1 MAPHNLTLN
10 GLYDSAESTDE
21 FIITHVSKRTEGN
34 DTANGNV
41 VIVSGVEKDPAH
53 IGNITKN
60 IYNSVN
66 DSDDNNSRGKDKSV
80 NAIDIDSGN
89 VVIVFGVGK
98 DPTHIGNI
106 TKNICNSVH
115 DSDDNNSRGKDK
127 SVNANEIDS
136 GNVVFVFGVERDPT
150 HVGDI
155 TKNIDNNINDGNDN
169 NINSRRKV
177 KSAIGVIDHAV
188 SDVMQPNCVEFHGND
203 TASNDA
209 ISVTGV
215 GKDPV
220 NISSVN
226 NNVNNSMNDNSDNK
240 IRVIIMDF
248 GLEPP
253 SNVSHV
259 TYSTRGC
266 GVGAVA
272 DLAIRKQ
279 SCLSGS
285 SDADS
290 FVFALSL

>member
-1 MAPHNLTLN
+1 MMAPNNLTLN
-10 GLYDSAESTDE
+10 GLYDSAESADE
-21 FIITHVSKRTEGN
+21 FIITHVNSRTEGN

-41 VIVSGVEKDPAH
+41 VIVFGVGKDPTH
-53 IGNITKN
+53 IGNTTKN
-60 IYNSVN
+60 ICNSVN

-80 NAIDIDSGN
+80 NANDIDSGN
-89 VVIVFGVGK
+89 VVL
-98 DPTHIGNI
+98 
-106 TKNICNSVH
+106 
-115 DSDDNNSRGKDK
+115 
-127 SVNANEIDS
+127 
-136 GNVVFVFGVERDPT
+136 VFGVEGDPT

-155 TKNIDNNINDGNDN
+155 TKNIDNNINEGNDN

-203 TASNDA
+203 TASIDA

-240 IRVIIMDF
+240 IRVIIIDF

-266 GVGAVA
+266 GVGAVD
-272 DLAIRKQ
+272 DLVIRKQ

-290 FVFALSL
+290 FVFALSP

>member
-1 MAPHNLTLN
+1 MVSTIALKALMNLL
-10 GLYDSAESTDE
+10 LHMLIVELKIMILLA
-21 FIITHVSKRTEGN
+21 
-34 DTANGNV
+34 
-41 VIVSGVEKDPAH
+41 VIVFGVEKDSSH

-66 DSDDNNSRGKDKSV
+66 DSDDNNSRSV
-80 NAIDIDSGN
+80 NANDIDSGN
-89 VVIVFGVGK
+89 VVIVFGVEK

-106 TKNICNSVH
+106 TKNIDNS
-115 DSDDNNSRGKDK
+115 
-127 SVNANEIDS
+127 
-136 GNVVFVFGVERDPT
+136 
-150 HVGDI
+150 
-155 TKNIDNNINDGNDN
+155 INDGNVN
-169 NINSRRKV
+169 NITSRRKD

-188 SDVMQPNCVEFHGND
+188 SDVMQPNCVEMNDND
-203 TASNDA
+203 TASNDT

-215 GKDPV
+215 EKDPV

-226 NNVNNSMNDNSDNK
+226 NNVDNSMNDNSGNK
-240 IRVIIMDF
+240 VSVIIMDF

-253 SNVSHV
+253 SNVSYV

-266 GVGAVA
+266 GVGAVD